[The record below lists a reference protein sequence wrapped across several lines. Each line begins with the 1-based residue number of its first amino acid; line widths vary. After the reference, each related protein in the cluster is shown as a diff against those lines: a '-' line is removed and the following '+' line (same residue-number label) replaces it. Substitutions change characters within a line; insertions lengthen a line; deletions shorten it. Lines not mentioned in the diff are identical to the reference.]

1 VSLDDLAPI
10 DEFHIRGWEAT
21 KELAEEIGLHAEK
34 LVLDIG
40 WGLGGASRRLAS
52 GYSCRVIGLDLT
64 EEYCRAAEAL
74 STRLRLQA
82 LVSYRT
88 GNALAL
94 PFDDTSFDV
103 VWIQHA
109 SMNIGQKARLYG
121 EIPVCN
127 GVYANA
133 STLEDCREQLEEVL
147 EEWILFRVS
156 RNLPLP
162 VIDGIEIT
170 IKEVA

>member
-40 WGLGGASRRLAS
+40 CGFGGASQRLAS
-52 GYSCRVIGLDLT
+52 EYSCRVIGLDLT

-94 PFDDTSFDV
+94 PFDDTSFNV

-121 EIPVCN
+121 EMPRLTMVRSTGRFQYATGCMLTRQRLRTVASNWKRCWRN
-127 GVYANA
+127 GFSSA
-133 STLEDCREQLEEVL
+133 
-147 EEWILFRVS
+147 F
-156 RNLPLP
+156 P
-162 VIDGIEIT
+162 EIFPYL
-170 IKEVA
+170 